1 MNNKTKNR
9 IILFGQ
15 QNLQNSMLVGYLNQN
30 TESECQL
37 ESQPTWKCAWNADT
51 RPLLILIDANLARI
65 EQISN
70 LLEQIY
76 EQALDLR
83 VAFYA
88 VPQSHPDRKSTRLN
102 SSHVRI
108 SYAVFCLKKKKNKNN
123 KVLY

>member
-76 EQALDLR
+76 EQALRSEEHTSEL
-83 VAFYA
+83 
-88 VPQSHPDRKSTRLN
+88 QSRPHLVCRL
-102 SSHVRI
+102 
-108 SYAVFCLKKKKNKNN
+108 LLEKK
-123 KVLY
+123 